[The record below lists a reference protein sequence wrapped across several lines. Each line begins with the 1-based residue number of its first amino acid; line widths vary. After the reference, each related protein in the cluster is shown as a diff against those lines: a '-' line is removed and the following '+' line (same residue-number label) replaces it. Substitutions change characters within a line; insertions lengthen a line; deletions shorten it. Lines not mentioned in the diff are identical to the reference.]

1 MKCTHM
7 GVMISNFFTSF
18 WHRTQYVPLWSA
30 LSATRLH
37 SVDNRAGLFGNMVG
51 FAMRWFPPARW
62 RFDREVL
69 RVFPDMMRA
78 QRAVLRREMGRNMGR
93 TLFEILHSAE
103 FQSRP
108 DRFHVSGPGLQALE
122 QAHAA
127 GKGAIVVSGHFGQWD
142 AVRAV
147 LKARGME
154 TGAVYRKQKNRFYQR
169 GFLAGIEQGGRP
181 VIATG
186 RSGTLDLVR
195 HLRRGGFLAIMLDEK
210 HSEGAALP
218 FLGLPA
224 LTSTAPA
231 ALALKYGLPLVPAY
245 GTRRPDGSEFDVEFE
260 APIPHS
266 DALTMT
272 AAVNDSLSARIL
284 QNPGQWYWLLRRWV
298 GA

>member
-1 MKCTHM
+1 M
-7 GVMISNFFTSF
+7 VSNFFASL
-18 WHRTQYVPLWSA
+18 WHRAQYIPLWSA
-30 LSATRLH
+30 LSATRLRSLDH
-37 SVDNRAGLFGNMVG
+37 RAKLFGGMVG
-51 FAMRWFPPARW
+51 LAMRWFPPARW
-62 RFDREVL
+62 RFDKEVL
-69 RVFPDMMRA
+69 RVFPDIPRG
-78 QRAVLRREMGRNMGR
+78 QRAALRREMGRKMGR
-93 TLFEILHSAE
+93 TLFEILRSAE

-108 DRFHVSGPGLQALE
+108 DRFHVSGPGLAALE
-122 QAHAA
+122 EARAA
-127 GKGAIVVSGHFGQWD
+127 GTGAIIVSGHFGQWD

-169 GFLAGIEQGGRP
+169 GFLAGIEESGRP

-186 RSGTLDLVR
+186 RSGTMELVR

-210 HSEGAALP
+210 IAEGERVP

-231 ALALKYGLPLVPAY
+231 ALALKYDLPLVPAY
-245 GTRRPDGSEFDVEFE
+245 GTRRPDGAEFDVEFE

-272 AAVNDSLSARIL
+272 KAINDSLSARVL
-284 QNPGQWYWLLRRWV
+284 ENPGQWYWLLRRWD

>member
-1 MKCTHM
+1 
-7 GVMISNFFTSF
+7 
-18 WHRTQYVPLWSA
+18 
-30 LSATRLH
+30 
-37 SVDNRAGLFGNMVG
+37 
-51 FAMRWFPPARW
+51 MRWFPPARW

-69 RVFPDMMRA
+69 RVFPAMPRT
-78 QRAVLRREMGRNMGR
+78 QRAALAREMGRNMGR

-108 DRFHVSGPGLQALE
+108 DRFHVSGPGLAALE
-122 QAHAA
+122 RARAA

-154 TGAVYRKQKNRFYQR
+154 TGAVYRQQKNRFYQR

-186 RSGTLDLVR
+186 RAGTMALVR
-195 HLRRGGFLAIMLDEK
+195 HLRKGGFLAILLDEK
-210 HSEGAALP
+210 YAEGAPVP

-224 LTSTAPA
+224 LTSTAA
-231 ALALKYGLPLVPAY
+231 AELALKYGLPLVPAY
-245 GTRRPDGSEFDVEFE
+245 GTRRTDGSEFDVEFE

-272 AAVNDSLSARIL
+272 EAANDSLSARVL
-284 QNPGQWYWLLRRWV
+284 DNPGQWYWMLRRWT